1 MRPAR
6 RPSPNSAN
14 QRRGGRD
21 SRIKSEYPI
30 RMTNEDENGRSDS
43 RSKIDSPIQ
52 VTDQDGNLM
61 VQTTDGV
68 FYEKGLIKN
77 GMIYNSFYGDRSC
90 NNNIWP
96 GYTDD
101 ASSMQ
106 PTNSTLKRQSSA
118 HYDKFWHKS
127 NLPIVVSDC
136 LPSDTDHNL
145 RNTRN
150 PEGSP
155 VEDTE
160 LVRTK
165 MNG

>member
-90 NNNIWP
+90 NNNIWT
-96 GYTDD
+96 GYMDHD
-101 ASSMQ
+101 F
-106 PTNSTLKRQSSA
+106 PTRAENQTLKRHSSA
-118 HYDKFWHKS
+118 HYDRFWDKS
-127 NLPIVVSDC
+127 NFLVVVSDS
-136 LPSDTDHNL
+136 LLLDSDHDP
-145 RNTRN
+145 RNTFHFDK
-150 PEGSP
+150 P
-155 VEDTE
+155 VIEDRKLGKT
-160 LVRTK
+160 TS
-165 MNG
+165 NG